1 MTTAAERLV
10 ALAGSG
16 GQAGVLLRQIG
27 VAGLTAGALLV
38 AYSGLP
44 TATAAE
50 HLLAER
56 VTAAVAAGSGGGGGS
71 VRPLRPAPRR
81 YETPPFV
88 SEKVRVDNEMFD
100 TALAL
105 LLSGLLD

>member
-16 GQAGVLLRQIG
+16 GQAGALLRQIG
-27 VAGLTAGALLV
+27 ITGLTAGALLV

-44 TATAAE
+44 TATAAV
-50 HLLAER
+50 HLMTDR
-56 VTAAVAAGSGGGGGS
+56 VTVVAVTGGSGGGGS
-71 VRPLRPAPRR
+71 VRALRPAPRR
-81 YETPPFV
+81 YEAPPFV
-88 SEKVRVDNEMFD
+88 SEKARVDNEMFD